1 MAAWAGKRGTIGLDK
16 LCKALSVPTPKGDGM
31 DGSQVFDAWLAGELD
46 RIAKYNAADVVATRA
61 IWHRLQW
68 ESAA

>member
-1 MAAWAGKRGTIGLDK
+1 
-16 LCKALSVPTPKGDGM
+16 M

-46 RIAKYNAADVVATRA
+46 RIAKYNAADVIATRA

>member
-1 MAAWAGKRGTIGLDK
+1 M
-16 LCKALSVPTPKGDGM
+16 PTPKGDM
-31 DGSQVFDAWLAGELD
+31 DGGQVFDAWLAGELD

-68 ESAA
+68 ETSASAEVAA